1 MTQHHQTGISALII
15 CYNEA
20 PHIEAAI
27 QQVDFADDI
36 IVVDSFST
44 DHTFKLLQQ
53 FPKVKAFQ
61 KKFISFP
68 DQRNF
73 AMAQAKND
81 WVLFL
86 DADERIPQKLQSEI
100 IATVKSPKHDA
111 YKIRRQFF
119 FNHQKI
125 RFSGLQSDAIY
136 RLFNKNKAGY
146 DDTILVHEQLIVKGT
161 SGVLKNKMMHYSFSS
176 WSHFKQKMEH
186 YATLQ
191 AKQLFEQGKKPT
203 LLKVIFK
210 PLYKFVYNY
219 IFRLG
224 FLDGKAGFNICYYNA
239 YGVSYRF
246 KMLKQLINNQ

>member
-1 MTQHHQTGISALII
+1 MTQKHSTGISALII

-27 QQVDFADDI
+27 RQVDFAGEI

-44 DHTFKLLQQ
+44 DNTFELLQQ
-53 FPKVKAFQ
+53 FPNVKAIRR
-61 KKFISFP
+61 KFVSFP

-73 AMAQAKND
+73 AMSQAKNN

-100 IATVKSPKHDA
+100 IETVKNPKYDA
-111 YKIRRQFF
+111 YKIRRQFY

-136 RLFNKNKAGY
+136 RLFDKNKTRY
-146 DDTILVHEQLIVKGT
+146 DDRILVHEQLIVNGT
-161 SGVLKNKMMHYSFSS
+161 SSVLKNKMTHYSFSS

-191 AKQLFEQGKKPT
+191 AKQLFRQGKKPT
-203 LLKVIFK
+203 LPKVIFK

-219 IFRLG
+219 MFRLG
-224 FLDGKAGFNICYYNA
+224 VLDGKAGFNICYYNA
-239 YGVSYRF
+239 YGVWHRF
-246 KMLKQLINNQ
+246 KTLKALTKHQ